1 MRNERSTPRPQTAS
15 SRLSCLCAAILLI
28 ALPGREVSRAGQDV
42 PTLLGAVRPAVQVD
56 RALDAAFERTGVA
69 AASIAVLGPAGS
81 LYSRTLGRRVGA
93 AATPADDRTVFR
105 AASLGKAVFAY
116 LVFTLVGSGQLDLDR
131 PLHEYLPRP
140 LTDYPDYADLRGDL
154 RYRTITARLA
164 LSHRT
169 GFPNWRWQ
177 LDDGKLRILFDPGT
191 KFLYSGEGY
200 RYLQLVVEQIAGRTL
215 EALAQ
220 ERVFRPL
227 GMNDTSYAWTD
238 EFATNCAID
247 RAPIEKVFGPDFL
260 RRANCAGSLLTTATD
275 YARFLS
281 AILDG
286 KGLPGRLRD
295 EMLRPQ
301 ASIAGRALF
310 GSPADTGPAA
320 AAGAAP
326 SWCLGW
332 GAFAS
337 RAGAARFHVGYD
349 SPEYEN
355 YAALYLDRKIG
366 LVVLTSGGRGPN
378 SAVPH
383 FVEAAIGNNDT
394 PFAWAGYGPHP
405 QSPSS
410 AADQEQPDGL
420 QGWLRSRDVASLS
433 AAIDRDPGL
442 VNRTGLRP
450 SDR

>member
-1 MRNERSTPRPQTAS
+1 MWTKRSTPPPLVAG
-15 SRLSCLCAAILLI
+15 SRLSCLCAVLLLI
-28 ALPGREVSRAGQDV
+28 ALPGKEVSQAGQDV
-42 PTLLGAVRPAVQVD
+42 PTLLGAVRPAAHID
-56 RALDAAFERTGVA
+56 RALEAAFERTGVA
-69 AASIAVLGPAGS
+69 TASIAVVGPAGS
-81 LYSRTLGRRVGA
+81 LYSRTLGRRFGDPVA
-93 AATPADDRTVFR
+93 PADTRTVFR

-131 PLHEYLPRP
+131 PLHEYLPKP
-140 LTDYPDYADLRGDL
+140 LTDYPDYTDLRGDL

-238 EFATNCAID
+238 RFAANCAID
-247 RAPIEKVFGPDFL
+247 RAPIEKVFGRDFL
-260 RRANCAGSLLTTATD
+260 RQANCAGSLLTTATD
-275 YARFLS
+275 YARFLG

-301 ASIAGRALF
+301 ASIAGPALF
-310 GSPADTGPAA
+310 GPPADTGPAA

-349 SPEYEN
+349 SPEYDN

-383 FVEAAIGNNDT
+383 LVEAAIGNNDT
-394 PFAWAGYGPHP
+394 PFVWAGYGEPARRP
-405 QSPSS
+405 RP
-410 AADQEQPDGL
+410 ERGL
-420 QGWLRSRDVASLS
+420 PGASRGRTLGGGRLS
-433 AAIDRDPGL
+433 R
-442 VNRTGLRP
+442 
-450 SDR
+450 

>member
-1 MRNERSTPRPQTAS
+1 MRSERSTPRPEVAG
-15 SRLSCLCAAILLI
+15 SRLSCLWVAILLI
-28 ALPGREVSRAGQDV
+28 VLTGRDVPRAGQDV
-42 PTLLGAVRPAVQVD
+42 PSLLGTARPAVQVD
-56 RALDAAFERTGVA
+56 RALQAAFERTGVA
-69 AASIAVLGPAGS
+69 AASIAVVGPAGS
-81 LYSRTLGRRVGA
+81 LHARTLGRRFGD

-131 PLHEYLPRP
+131 PLHEYLPKP

-177 LDDGKLRILFDPGT
+177 LDEGRLRILFDPGT

-220 ERVFRPL
+220 ERIFRPL
-227 GMNDTSYAWTD
+227 GMTDTSYAWRD

-247 RAPIEKVFGPDFL
+247 RAPIEKVFGPGFL
-260 RRANCAGSLLTTATD
+260 GRANCAGSLLTTATD

-281 AILDG
+281 AVLNG
-286 KGLPGRLRD
+286 KWLPGRLRD

-301 ASIAGRALF
+301 ASIAGPALF
-310 GSPADTGPAA
+310 GPPAATGPAA
-320 AAGAAP
+320 ATGADP

-355 YAALYLDRKIG
+355 YAVLYLDRKIG

-394 PFAWAGYGPHP
+394 PFAWAGYGPPP
-405 QSPSS
+405 QSPTS
-410 AADQEQPDGL
+410 AADPDQP
-420 QGWLRSRDVASLS
+420 RSMSS
-433 AAIDRDPGL
+433 GPTIW
-442 VNRTGLRP
+442 
-450 SDR
+450 